1 MAGLSN
7 IGFVL
12 IVFGEMSFSMKLREM
27 EKHYEK
33 NVKEQIIKQYQPEAS
48 TPLSYENEFSL
59 KNKDVMYREIYQSID
74 FFDEII
80 REALIELKEKVQGR
94 NEKAS

>member
-12 IVFGEMSFSMKLREM
+12 IVFGEMSFSMRLREM

-33 NVKEQIIKQYQPEAS
+33 NAKEQTMKQYQPEAS
-48 TPLSYENEFSL
+48 APLSYENELSQEEKENIL
-59 KNKDVMYREIYQSID
+59 KDIYSCIKL
-74 FFDEII
+74 FYTI
-80 REALIELKEKVQGR
+80 ACKEKR
-94 NEKAS
+94 NSSPTQ